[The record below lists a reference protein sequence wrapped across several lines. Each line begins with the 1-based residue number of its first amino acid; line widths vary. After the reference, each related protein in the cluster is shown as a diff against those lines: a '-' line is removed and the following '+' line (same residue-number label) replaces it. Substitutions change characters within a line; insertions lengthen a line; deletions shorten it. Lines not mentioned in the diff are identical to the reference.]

1 MNAGMHDQIRLAQ
14 TVDRFVRRIHVE
26 LQHRAPQVDTDRVGP
41 WGGMILFTIAEAQP
55 VSIQAVTQRTGR
67 DKSQMT
73 RKLKELEA
81 KRLVVRAGS
90 EQDRRVTLLSLTAKG
105 ERLVDALQ
113 SVLGGV
119 IEEILQPL
127 SRDEQGALL
136 EMLERL

>member
-1 MNAGMHDQIRLAQ
+1 MHDQIRLAQ
-14 TVDRFVRRIHVE
+14 TVDRFVRRIHVS
-26 LQHRAPQVDTDRVGP
+26 LQHRAPEVDTNRVGP

-81 KRLVVRAGS
+81 KGLVLREGS
-90 EQDRRVTLLSLTAKG
+90 EMDRRVTLLSLTPKG
-105 ERLVDALQ
+105 QALVEALQ
-113 SVLGGV
+113 SILGGV
-119 IEEILQPL
+119 IEETLEPL
-127 SRDEQGALL
+127 SSAEQDALL